1 MKKIA
6 ILSVIL
12 MAVIV
17 ATVCFAGASDKE
29 VISEDISSA
38 LSVIAEQNKMAKYGI
53 KGNSI
58 LFSADDFEKNLNLS
72 GIVSITVTETP
83 SLSEGTLC
91 LGDTVLTSGQTI
103 SRSNLDLLNYRA
115 AGKDISTASFKFK
128 VNGGEYEMTC
138 KLYLLDRENSAPTVT
153 MEDERSLKVSTH
165 TSIMVYGTV
174 GAYDPEGDDMR
185 FEVVSYP
192 KNGVL
197 TLDGK
202 SGEYTYMPTGS
213 YFGSDSFKYVAV
225 DTYGNY
231 SSSQEVKLEIKKLQ
245 TSVVY
250 ADMDKH
256 PAHHAAL
263 TMTEKNIMSGAT
275 IGESTYFMPDVS
287 VSRVDFIVM
296 TMNAIGMTDIESVSD
311 TGFDDDAQIPSSMKG
326 YIRRARELGLITGS
340 VDAQGR
346 LCFEPNRAITRAEA
360 ALVIHNIV
368 KGSVPIVKPTFADK
382 GDIPTWATDAI

>member
-165 TSIMVYGTV
+165 TSIMVYGMV

-197 TLDGK
+197 TL
-202 SGEYTYMPTGS
+202 T
-213 YFGSDSFKYVAV
+213 
-225 DTYGNY
+225 
-231 SSSQEVKLEIKKLQ
+231 
-245 TSVVY
+245 
-250 ADMDKH
+250 
-256 PAHHAAL
+256 
-263 TMTEKNIMSGAT
+263 
-275 IGESTYFMPDVS
+275 
-287 VSRVDFIVM
+287 
-296 TMNAIGMTDIESVSD
+296 
-311 TGFDDDAQIPSSMKG
+311 KG
-326 YIRRARELGLITGS
+326 
-340 VDAQGR
+340 
-346 LCFEPNRAITRAEA
+346 
-360 ALVIHNIV
+360 
-368 KGSVPIVKPTFADK
+368 
-382 GDIPTWATDAI
+382 